1 MYDQIR
7 EETFFLMF
15 YASVAMLSLLAGGYL
30 LFRRANAIAP
40 DVTPPVRLRRWTAA
54 FFAAIALC
62 HLWYLPTYFLTS
74 PDDVMLG
81 SLIAGL
87 LDSMTIIPLAIIAL
101 FAMLQDRRRPLWP
114 VAVMVAPLIVGL
126 AWCIA
131 TRSDALLPAL
141 FVYFLLMWLGLIV
154 YIVRAIRQYG
164 SWLRDNYADLEHKEV
179 WQSFVVL
186 AIILLAYAIYSLDA
200 GELIYEYATEGIDI
214 VLICYLL
221 WRVETLQT
229 LPLQTL
235 PLSEDFVCLRTKSPV
250 REGSNYPV
258 GDDSAAEVST
268 PLPYREEPG
277 EGLPGESLSPYDLP
291 LSIRT
296 NIGSLLKQHC
306 EDTQLYL
313 QYDISITQL
322 ATLIGIN
329 RSYLSKHFAMQGITY
344 NAYINGL
351 RIQHFISLYHEA
363 VATHQPVSAQQLA
376 CQSGFRNYKTFSA
389 AFKKIMEMTATEWM
403 QLVKS

>member
-87 LDSMTIIPLAIIAL
+87 LDSMTIIPLAIRAL

-126 AWCIA
+126 AWYIA

-235 PLSEDFVCLRTKSPV
+235 PLSEDFVCLKTKSPV